1 MLKLHNTYS
10 NTVEEFKPE
19 SDIVKIY
26 LCGPTVQSSPH
37 VGHGRSA
44 VVFDFLI
51 RYLVFLDYEVNFVR
65 NITDIEDKI
74 IEKAAEEGI
83 TTKELADRVTKEFQ
97 DAYSGLNCLP
107 PDNEPK
113 ATETIDH
120 IINLIDKLIE
130 NGHAYATQS
139 GVYFEVDKS
148 KDYLILSGRNKDE
161 VISGTRIDL
170 EPDKKNTEDFALW
183 KISEENEPSWNSPWG
198 DGRPGWHI
206 ECSAMIDKIFNSGI
220 DIHCGGND
228 LIFPHHEN
236 ELAQSSAA
244 FENQEFAKYWLHNG
258 MINLSGQKMSKSEGN
273 IKLLNEY
280 IDKFGG
286 NIIRFFFLR
295 SHYRKPQEFSEDL
308 LEESKTTFKRLQE
321 FTRSVVADASDLSII
336 ETFKNSMNDDLNT
349 PKFLGEI
356 FEKINNSSNLGK
368 EEEKN
373 LKETIK
379 FIFEILGFNFDV
391 KDNLT
396 INHEDLSKF
405 FSEFQINYDNLDQ
418 AMDEFLAKREK
429 FRSNKNFIQADV
441 MRDKLKEIGLLIKD
455 GDESGW
461 YWENS

>member
-148 KDYLILSGRNKDE
+148 KDYLKLSGRNKDE

-183 KISEENEPSWNSPWG
+183 KISQENEPSWNSPWG

-308 LEESKTTFKRLQE
+308 LEESKTTFKRIQE
-321 FTRSVVADASDLSII
+321 LTSSVVADASDLSII

-356 FEKINNSSNLGK
+356 FEKINNSSKLSK
-368 EEEKN
+368 EEEKK

-429 FRSNKNFIQADV
+429 YRRNKNFIQADV

>member
-148 KDYLILSGRNKDE
+148 KDYLKLSGRNKDE

-308 LEESKTTFKRLQE
+308 LEESKTTFKRIQE
-321 FTRSVVADASDLSII
+321 LTSSVVADASDLSII

-356 FEKINNSSNLGK
+356 FEKINNSSKLNK
-368 EEEKN
+368 EEEKK

-429 FRSNKNFIQADV
+429 YRRNKNFIQADV

-461 YWENS
+461 YWKNS

>member
-139 GVYFEVDKS
+139 GVYFEVGKS
-148 KDYLILSGRNKDE
+148 KDYLKLSGRNKDE

-183 KISEENEPSWNSPWG
+183 KISQENEPSWNSPWG

-308 LEESKTTFKRLQE
+308 LEESKTTFKRIQE
-321 FTRSVVADASDLSII
+321 LTSSVVADASDLSII

-356 FEKINNSSNLGK
+356 FEKINNSSKLNK
-368 EEEKN
+368 EEEKK

-405 FSEFQINYDNLDQ
+405 FSEFQITYDNLDQ

>member
-148 KDYLILSGRNKDE
+148 KDYLKLSGRNKDE

-244 FENQEFAKYWLHNG
+244 FKNQEFAKYWLHNG

-308 LEESKTTFKRLQE
+308 LEESKTTFKRIQD
-321 FTRSVVADASDLSII
+321 FTSGVEANAADLSII

-356 FEKINNSSNLGK
+356 FEKMNNLSNLSEDK
-368 EEEKN
+368 EKN

-379 FIFEILGFNFDV
+379 FIFEILGFNFDI
-391 KDNLT
+391 KDNVK
-396 INHEDLSKF
+396 INHEELAKF
-405 FSEFQINYDNLDQ
+405 FNTFQINYDNLEQ
-418 AMDEFLAKREK
+418 AMEEFLVKREK
-429 FRSNKNFIQADV
+429 LRSEKNFNQADV
-441 MRDKLKEIGLLIKD
+441 MRDKIKEIGLLIKD
-455 GDESGW
+455 GDDSAW

>member
-10 NTVEEFKPE
+10 NAVEEFKPN
-19 SDIVKIY
+19 SDNVKIY

-37 VGHGRSA
+37 IGHGRSA

-51 RYLVFLDYEVNFVR
+51 RYLVYLDYEVNFVR

-74 IEKAAEEGI
+74 IERAVEEGI
-83 TTKELADRVTKEFQ
+83 TTQELANRVTKEFQ
-97 DAYSGLNCLP
+97 DAYLSLNCLP
-107 PDNEPK
+107 PTTEPK

-120 IINLIDKLIE
+120 IINFIEILIE
-130 NGHAYATQS
+130 NEYAYATHS
-139 GVYFEVDKS
+139 GVYFEVSKF
-148 KDYLILSGRNKDE
+148 KDYLQLSGRNKDE
-161 VISGTRIDL
+161 VISGTRVDI
-170 EPDKKNTEDFALW
+170 ESDKKNIEDFALW
-183 KISEENEPSWNSPWG
+183 KISKENEPSWDSPWG
-198 DGRPGWHI
+198 NGRPGWHI
-206 ECSAMIDKIFNSGI
+206 ECSAMINKIFDSGI

-244 FENQEFAKYWLHNG
+244 FENQEFVKYWLHNG

-286 NIIRFFFLR
+286 NVIRFFFLR
-295 SHYRKPQEFSEDL
+295 SHYRKPQEFSEGL
-308 LEESKTTFKRLQE
+308 LEESKTTFKRIQD
-321 FTRSVVADASDLSII
+321 FTRSVEANASDLSTI
-336 ETFKNSMNDDLNT
+336 ESFKNSMNDDLNT

-356 FEKINNSSNLGK
+356 FEKMNNLSNSS
-368 EEEKN
+368 EDEEKN

-379 FIFEILGFNFDV
+379 FIFEILGFNFDIKENV
-391 KDNLT
+391 K
-396 INHEDLSKF
+396 INHDELSKF
-405 FSEFQINYDNLDQ
+405 FNTFQISYDNLEQ
-418 AMDEFLAKREK
+418 AMEKFLAKREK
-429 FRSNKNFIQADV
+429 LRSEKDFNQADV

-455 GDESGW
+455 GDDSAW

>member
-10 NTVEEFKPE
+10 NTVEVFEPNSKN
-19 SDIVKIY
+19 VKIY

-37 VGHGRSA
+37 IGHGRSA

-51 RYLVFLDYEVNFVR
+51 RYLVYLDYEVNFVR

-74 IEKAAEEGI
+74 IERAAEEGI

-97 DAYSGLNCLP
+97 DAYKSLNCLP

-120 IINLIDKLIE
+120 IINFIEILIE
-130 NGHAYATQS
+130 NGYAYVTQS
-139 GVYFEVDKS
+139 GVYFEVTKFQ
-148 KDYLILSGRNKDE
+148 DYLKLSGRNKDE
-161 VISGTRIDL
+161 VISGTRVDL
-170 EPDKKNTEDFALW
+170 ESDKKNTEDFALW
-183 KISEENEPSWNSPWG
+183 KISKENEPSWNSPWG
-198 DGRPGWHI
+198 GGRPGWHI
-206 ECSAMIDKIFNSGI
+206 ECSAMIDKIFDSGI

-244 FENQEFAKYWLHNG
+244 FENQVFVKYWLHNG

-308 LEESKTTFKRLQE
+308 LEESKTTFKRIQD
-321 FTRSVVADASDLSII
+321 FTSGVEANVSDLSVI

-356 FEKINNSSNLGK
+356 FEKINNLSNFS
-368 EEEKN
+368 EDEQKN

-379 FIFEILGFNFDV
+379 FIFEILGFNFDI
-391 KDNLT
+391 KDNVK
-396 INHEDLSKF
+396 INHDELFKF
-405 FSEFQINYDNLDQ
+405 FNTFQINYDNLEQ
-418 AMDEFLAKREK
+418 AMEEFLAKREK
-429 FRSNKNFIQADV
+429 FRSDKDFNQADV

-455 GDESGW
+455 GDDSAW

>member
-74 IEKAAEEGI
+74 IEKAEEEGI
-83 TTKELADRVTKEFQ
+83 TTKELADRVTREFQ

-139 GVYFEVDKS
+139 GVYFEVGKS
-148 KDYLILSGRNKDE
+148 KDYLKLSGRNKDE

-258 MINLSGQKMSKSEGN
+258 MINLSGQKKSKSEGN

-308 LEESKTTFKRLQE
+308 LEESKTTFKRIQE
-321 FTRSVVADASDLSII
+321 LTSSVVADASDLSII

-356 FEKINNSSNLGK
+356 FEKINNSSKLNK
-368 EEEKN
+368 EEEKK

>member
-97 DAYSGLNCLP
+97 DAYSGLNCLQ

-120 IINLIDKLIE
+120 IINLIDKLIQ

-139 GVYFEVDKS
+139 GVYFEVGKS
-148 KDYLILSGRNKDE
+148 KDYLKLSGRNKDE

-308 LEESKTTFKRLQE
+308 LEESKTTFKRIQE
-321 FTRSVVADASDLSII
+321 LTSSVVADASDLSII

-356 FEKINNSSNLGK
+356 FEKINNSSKLNK
-368 EEEKN
+368 EEEKK

>member
-139 GVYFEVDKS
+139 GVYFEVGKS
-148 KDYLILSGRNKDE
+148 KDYLKLSGRNKDE

-308 LEESKTTFKRLQE
+308 LEESKTTFKRIQE
-321 FTRSVVADASDLSII
+321 LTSSVVADASDLSII

-356 FEKINNSSNLGK
+356 FEKINNSSKLNK
-368 EEEKN
+368 EEEKK

>member
-10 NTVEEFKPE
+10 NTVEVFEPNSKN
-19 SDIVKIY
+19 VKIY

-37 VGHGRSA
+37 IGHGRSA

-51 RYLVFLDYEVNFVR
+51 RYLVFLNYEVNFVR

-74 IEKAAEEGI
+74 IERAEEEGI
-83 TTKELADRVTKEFQ
+83 TTNVLAERITKEFQ
-97 DAYSGLNCLP
+97 DAYSALNCLP

-113 ATETIDH
+113 ATETIEH
-120 IINLIDKLIE
+120 IINLIDNLIE
-130 NGHAYATQS
+130 NGYAYVTQS
-139 GVYFEVDKS
+139 GVYFEVGRFE
-148 KDYLILSGRNKDE
+148 DYLKLSGRNKDE
-161 VISGTRIDL
+161 VISGTRVDL
-170 EPDKKNTEDFALW
+170 ESDKKNTEDFALW
-183 KISEENEPSWNSPWG
+183 KISKENEPSWNSPWG

-206 ECSAMIDKIFNSGI
+206 ECSAMISKIFKSGI

-244 FENQEFAKYWLHNG
+244 FENQEFVKYWLHNG

-308 LEESKTTFKRLQE
+308 LEESKATFKRIQE
-321 FTRSVVADASDLSII
+321 FTINVEANASDLSII
-336 ETFKNSMNDDLNT
+336 EVFKNSMNDDLNT

-356 FEKINNSSNLGK
+356 FEIINNSSNLGK
-368 EEEKN
+368 EELKN
-373 LKETIK
+373 LKESIK
-379 FIFEILGFNFDV
+379 FIFEILGFNFDI
-391 KDNLT
+391 KDNEK
-396 INHEDLSKF
+396 INHEELSKF
-405 FSEFQINYDNLDQ
+405 FNSFQINYDNLEQ
-418 AMDEFLAKREK
+418 AMEEFLAQRDKLRNE
-429 FRSNKNFIQADV
+429 KNFNQADV
-441 MRDKLKEIGLLIKD
+441 MRDKLKEIGLMIKD
-455 GDESGW
+455 GDDNSW

>member
-10 NTVEEFKPE
+10 NTVEEFKPN
-19 SDIVKIY
+19 SDNVKIY

-37 VGHGRSA
+37 IGHGRSA

-51 RYLVFLDYEVNFVR
+51 RYLNYLDYEVNFVR

-74 IEKAAEEGI
+74 IERAAEEGI

-97 DAYSGLNCLP
+97 DAYKSLNCLP

-120 IINLIDKLIE
+120 IINFIEILIE
-130 NGHAYATQS
+130 NGYAYVTQS
-139 GVYFEVDKS
+139 GVYFEVTNF
-148 KDYLILSGRNKDE
+148 KDYLKLSGRNKDE
-161 VISGTRIDL
+161 VISGTRVDI
-170 EPDKKNTEDFALW
+170 ESDKKNTEDFALW
-183 KISEENEPSWNSPWG
+183 KISKENEPSWNSPWG

-206 ECSAMIDKIFNSGI
+206 ECSAMIDKIFDSGI

-244 FENQEFAKYWLHNG
+244 FENQVFVKYWLHNG

-295 SHYRKPQEFSEDL
+295 SHYRKPQEFSEGL
-308 LEESKTTFKRLQE
+308 LEESKTTFKRIQD
-321 FTRSVVADASDLSII
+321 FTSGVEANVSDLSVI

-356 FEKINNSSNLGK
+356 FEKINNLSNYS
-368 EEEKN
+368 EDEEKN

-379 FIFEILGFNFDV
+379 FIFEILGFNFDI
-391 KDNLT
+391 KDNVK
-396 INHEDLSKF
+396 INHDELSKF
-405 FSEFQINYDNLDQ
+405 FNTFQINYDNLEQ
-418 AMDEFLAKREK
+418 AMEEFLAKREK
-429 FRSNKNFIQADV
+429 LRSDKDFNQADV

-455 GDESGW
+455 GDDSAW

>member
-97 DAYSGLNCLP
+97 DAYSGLNCLQ

-120 IINLIDKLIE
+120 IINLIDKLID

-139 GVYFEVDKS
+139 GVYFEVGKS
-148 KDYLILSGRNKDE
+148 KDYLKLSGRNKDE

-308 LEESKTTFKRLQE
+308 LEESKTTFKRIQE
-321 FTRSVVADASDLSII
+321 LTSSVVADASDLSII

-356 FEKINNSSNLGK
+356 FEKINNSSKLSK
-368 EEEKN
+368 EEEKK

>member
-97 DAYSGLNCLP
+97 DSYSGLNCLP

-148 KDYLILSGRNKDE
+148 KDYLKLSGRNKDE

-183 KISEENEPSWNSPWG
+183 KISQENEPSWNSPWG

-308 LEESKTTFKRLQE
+308 LEESKTTFKRIQE
-321 FTRSVVADASDLSII
+321 LTSSVVADASDLSII

-356 FEKINNSSNLGK
+356 FEKINNSSKLSK
-368 EEEKN
+368 EEEKK

-429 FRSNKNFIQADV
+429 YRRNKNFIQADV

>member
-10 NTVEEFKPE
+10 NTVEVFEPNSKN
-19 SDIVKIY
+19 VKIY

-37 VGHGRSA
+37 IGHGRSA

-51 RYLVFLDYEVNFVR
+51 RYLVFSNYEVNFVR

-74 IEKAAEEGI
+74 IERAEEEGI
-83 TTKELADRVTKEFQ
+83 TTNVLAERITKEFQ
-97 DAYSGLNCLP
+97 DAYSALNCLP

-113 ATETIDH
+113 ATETIEH
-120 IINLIDKLIE
+120 IINLIDNLIE
-130 NGHAYATQS
+130 NGYAYVTQS
-139 GVYFEVDKS
+139 GVYFEVGRFE
-148 KDYLILSGRNKDE
+148 DYLKLSGRNKDE
-161 VISGTRIDL
+161 VISGTRVDL
-170 EPDKKNTEDFALW
+170 ESDKKNTEDFALW
-183 KISEENEPSWNSPWG
+183 KISKENEPSWNSPWG

-206 ECSAMIDKIFNSGI
+206 ECSAMISKIFKSGI

-244 FENQEFAKYWLHNG
+244 FENQEFVKYWLHNG

-308 LEESKTTFKRLQE
+308 LEESKATFKRIQE
-321 FTRSVVADASDLSII
+321 FTINVEANASDLSII
-336 ETFKNSMNDDLNT
+336 EVFKNSMNDDLNT

-356 FEKINNSSNLGK
+356 FEIINNSSNLGK
-368 EEEKN
+368 EELKN
-373 LKETIK
+373 LKESIK
-379 FIFEILGFNFDV
+379 FIFEILGFNFDI
-391 KDNLT
+391 KDNEK
-396 INHEDLSKF
+396 INHEELSKF
-405 FSEFQINYDNLDQ
+405 FNSFQINYDNLEQ
-418 AMDEFLAKREK
+418 AMEEFLAQRDKLRNE
-429 FRSNKNFIQADV
+429 KNFNQADV
-441 MRDKLKEIGLLIKD
+441 MRDKLKEIGLMIKD
-455 GDESGW
+455 GDDNSW

>member
-148 KDYLILSGRNKDE
+148 KDYLKLSGRNKDE

-183 KISEENEPSWNSPWG
+183 KISQENEPSWNSPWG

-308 LEESKTTFKRLQE
+308 LEESKTTFKRIQE
-321 FTRSVVADASDLSII
+321 LTSSVVADASDLSII

-356 FEKINNSSNLGK
+356 FEKINNSSKLNK
-368 EEEKN
+368 EEEKK

-429 FRSNKNFIQADV
+429 YRRNKNFIQADV

>member
-1 MLKLHNTYS
+1 MK
-10 NTVEEFKPE
+10 
-19 SDIVKIY
+19 
-26 LCGPTVQSSPH
+26 
-37 VGHGRSA
+37 
-44 VVFDFLI
+44 
-51 RYLVFLDYEVNFVR
+51 
-65 NITDIEDKI
+65 
-74 IEKAAEEGI
+74 
-83 TTKELADRVTKEFQ
+83 
-97 DAYSGLNCLP
+97 
-107 PDNEPK
+107 
-113 ATETIDH
+113 
-120 IINLIDKLIE
+120 
-130 NGHAYATQS
+130 
-139 GVYFEVDKS
+139 
-148 KDYLILSGRNKDE
+148 LSGRNKDE

-183 KISEENEPSWNSPWG
+183 KISQENEPSWNSPWG

-308 LEESKTTFKRLQE
+308 LEESKTTFKRIQE
-321 FTRSVVADASDLSII
+321 LTSSVVADASDLSII

-356 FEKINNSSNLGK
+356 FEKINNSSKLSK
-368 EEEKN
+368 EEEKK

-429 FRSNKNFIQADV
+429 YRRNKNFIQADV

>member
-139 GVYFEVDKS
+139 GVYFEVGKS
-148 KDYLILSGRNKDE
+148 KDYLKLSGRNKDE

-308 LEESKTTFKRLQE
+308 LEESKTTFKRIQE
-321 FTRSVVADASDLSII
+321 LTSSVVADASDLSII

-356 FEKINNSSNLGK
+356 FEKINNSSKLNK
-368 EEEKN
+368 EEEKK

-405 FSEFQINYDNLDQ
+405 FSEFEINYDNLDQ

-429 FRSNKNFIQADV
+429 YRRNKNFIQADV

>member
-120 IINLIDKLIE
+120 IINLIDKLID

-139 GVYFEVDKS
+139 GVYFEVGKS
-148 KDYLILSGRNKDE
+148 KDYFKLSGRNKDE

-308 LEESKTTFKRLQE
+308 LEESKTTFKRIQE
-321 FTRSVVADASDLSII
+321 LTSSVVADASDLSII

-356 FEKINNSSNLGK
+356 FEKINNSSKLNK
-368 EEEKN
+368 EEEKK

-429 FRSNKNFIQADV
+429 YRRNKNFIQADV

>member
-74 IEKAAEEGI
+74 IEKAEEEGI
-83 TTKELADRVTKEFQ
+83 TTKELADRVTREFQ

-139 GVYFEVDKS
+139 GVYFEVGKS
-148 KDYLILSGRNKDE
+148 KDYLKLSGRNKDE

-308 LEESKTTFKRLQE
+308 LEESKTTFKRIQE
-321 FTRSVVADASDLSII
+321 LTSSVVADASDSSII
-336 ETFKNSMNDDLNT
+336 EIFKNSMNDDLNT

-356 FEKINNSSNLGK
+356 FEKINNSSKLSK
-368 EEEKN
+368 EEEKK

-396 INHEDLSKF
+396 INHEDFSKF

>member
-10 NTVEEFKPE
+10 NAVEEFKPN
-19 SDIVKIY
+19 SDNVKIY

-37 VGHGRSA
+37 IGHGRSA

-51 RYLVFLDYEVNFVR
+51 RYLVYLDYEVNFVR

-74 IEKAAEEGI
+74 IERAVEEGI
-83 TTKELADRVTKEFQ
+83 TTQELANRVTKEFQ
-97 DAYSGLNCLP
+97 DAYLSLNCLP
-107 PDNEPK
+107 PTTEPK

-120 IINLIDKLIE
+120 IINFIEILIE
-130 NGHAYATQS
+130 NEYAYATQS
-139 GVYFEVDKS
+139 GVYFEVSKF
-148 KDYLILSGRNKDE
+148 KDYLQLSGRNKDE
-161 VISGTRIDL
+161 VISGTRVDL
-170 EPDKKNTEDFALW
+170 ESDKKNIEDFALW
-183 KISEENEPSWNSPWG
+183 KISKENEPSWDSPWG
-198 DGRPGWHI
+198 NGRPGWHI
-206 ECSAMIDKIFNSGI
+206 ECSAMINKIFDSGI

-244 FENQEFAKYWLHNG
+244 FENQEFVKYWLHNG

-286 NIIRFFFLR
+286 NVIRFFFLR
-295 SHYRKPQEFSEDL
+295 SHYRKPQEFSEGL
-308 LEESKTTFKRLQE
+308 LEESKTTFKRIQD
-321 FTRSVVADASDLSII
+321 FTRSVEANASDLSII
-336 ETFKNSMNDDLNT
+336 ESFKNSMNDDLNT

-356 FEKINNSSNLGK
+356 FEKMNNLSNISQD
-368 EEEKN
+368 EEKN

-379 FIFEILGFNFDV
+379 FIFEILGFNFGI
-391 KDNLT
+391 KDNVK
-396 INHEDLSKF
+396 INHDELSKF
-405 FSEFQINYDNLDQ
+405 FNTFQINYDNLEQ
-418 AMDEFLAKREK
+418 AMEEFLTKREK
-429 FRSNKNFIQADV
+429 LRSDKDFKQADV

-455 GDESGW
+455 GDDIAW

>member
-10 NTVEEFKPE
+10 NAVEEFKPN
-19 SDIVKIY
+19 SDNVKIY

-37 VGHGRSA
+37 IGHGRSA

-51 RYLVFLDYEVNFVR
+51 RYLVYLDYEVNFVR

-74 IEKAAEEGI
+74 IERAVEEGI
-83 TTKELADRVTKEFQ
+83 TTQELANRVTKEFQ
-97 DAYSGLNCLP
+97 DAYLSLNCLP
-107 PDNEPK
+107 PTTEPK

-120 IINLIDKLIE
+120 IINFIEILIE
-130 NGHAYATQS
+130 NEYAYATQS
-139 GVYFEVDKS
+139 GVYFEVSKF
-148 KDYLILSGRNKDE
+148 KDYLQLSGRNKDE
-161 VISGTRIDL
+161 VISGTRVDL
-170 EPDKKNTEDFALW
+170 ESDKKNIEDFALW
-183 KISEENEPSWNSPWG
+183 KISKENEPSWDSPWG
-198 DGRPGWHI
+198 NGRPGWHI
-206 ECSAMIDKIFNSGI
+206 ECSAMINKIFDSGI

-244 FENQEFAKYWLHNG
+244 FENQEFVKYWLHNG

-286 NIIRFFFLR
+286 NVIRFFFLR
-295 SHYRKPQEFSEDL
+295 SHYRKPQEFSEGL
-308 LEESKTTFKRLQE
+308 LEESKTTFKRIQD
-321 FTRSVVADASDLSII
+321 FTSGVEANVSDLSVI

-356 FEKINNSSNLGK
+356 FEKMNNLSNISQD
-368 EEEKN
+368 EEKN

-379 FIFEILGFNFDV
+379 FIFEILGFNFGI
-391 KDNLT
+391 KDNVK
-396 INHEDLSKF
+396 INHDELSKF
-405 FSEFQINYDNLDQ
+405 FNTFQINYDNLEQ
-418 AMDEFLAKREK
+418 AMEEFLTKREK
-429 FRSNKNFIQADV
+429 LRSDKDFKQADV

-455 GDESGW
+455 GDDSAW

>member
-10 NTVEEFKPE
+10 NNVEEFKPN
-19 SDIVKIY
+19 SDNVKIY

-37 VGHGRSA
+37 IGHGRSA

-51 RYLVFLDYEVNFVR
+51 RYLVYLDYEVNFVR

-74 IEKAAEEGI
+74 IERAAEEGI

-97 DAYSGLNCLP
+97 DAYKDLNCLP

-120 IINLIDKLIE
+120 IINFIEILIE
-130 NGHAYATQS
+130 NGYAYATQS
-139 GVYFEVDKS
+139 GVYFEVTKFQ
-148 KDYLILSGRNKDE
+148 DYLKLSGRNKDE
-161 VISGTRIDL
+161 VISGTRVDL
-170 EPDKKNTEDFALW
+170 ESDKKNTEDFALW
-183 KISEENEPSWNSPWG
+183 KISKENEPSWNSPWG

-206 ECSAMIDKIFNSGI
+206 ECSAMIDKIFDSGI

-244 FENQEFAKYWLHNG
+244 FENQLFVKYWLHNG

-295 SHYRKPQEFSEDL
+295 SHYRKPQEFSESL
-308 LEESKTTFKRLQE
+308 LEESKTTFKRIQD
-321 FTRSVVADASDLSII
+321 FTSGVQANISDLSLI

-356 FEKINNSSNLGK
+356 FEKMNNLSNLS
-368 EEEKN
+368 EDEEKN
-373 LKETIK
+373 IKETIK
-379 FIFEILGFNFDV
+379 FIFEILGFNFDI
-391 KDNLT
+391 KDNVK
-396 INHEDLSKF
+396 INHDELSKF
-405 FSEFQINYDNLDQ
+405 FNTFQINYDNLEQ
-418 AMDEFLAKREK
+418 AMEEFLAKREK
-429 FRSNKNFIQADV
+429 LRSDKDFKQADV

-455 GDESGW
+455 GDDSAW

>member
-97 DAYSGLNCLP
+97 DAYSGLNCLQ

-139 GVYFEVDKS
+139 GVYFEVGKS
-148 KDYLILSGRNKDE
+148 KDYLKLSGRNKDE

-308 LEESKTTFKRLQE
+308 LEESKTTFKRIQE
-321 FTRSVVADASDLSII
+321 LTSSVVADASDLSII

-356 FEKINNSSNLGK
+356 FEKINNSSKLNK
-368 EEEKN
+368 EEEKK

-461 YWENS
+461 YWKNS

>member
-97 DAYSGLNCLP
+97 DAYSGLNCLQ

-139 GVYFEVDKS
+139 GVYFEVGKS
-148 KDYLILSGRNKDE
+148 KDYLKLSGRNKDE

-308 LEESKTTFKRLQE
+308 LEESKTTFKRIQE
-321 FTRSVVADASDLSII
+321 LTSSVVADASDLSII

-356 FEKINNSSNLGK
+356 FEKINNSSKLNK
-368 EEEKN
+368 EEEKK

>member
-97 DAYSGLNCLP
+97 DAYSGLNCLQ

-148 KDYLILSGRNKDE
+148 KDYLKLSGRNKDE

-308 LEESKTTFKRLQE
+308 LEESKTTFKRIQE
-321 FTRSVVADASDLSII
+321 LTSSVVADASDLSII

-356 FEKINNSSNLGK
+356 FEKINNSSKLNK
-368 EEEKN
+368 EEEKK

-429 FRSNKNFIQADV
+429 YRRNKNFIQADV

>member
-10 NTVEEFKPE
+10 NAVEEFKPN
-19 SDIVKIY
+19 SDNVKIY

-37 VGHGRSA
+37 IGHGRSA

-51 RYLVFLDYEVNFVR
+51 RYLVYLDYEVNFVR

-74 IEKAAEEGI
+74 IERAVEEGI
-83 TTKELADRVTKEFQ
+83 TTQELANRVTKEFQ
-97 DAYSGLNCLP
+97 DAYLSLNCLP
-107 PDNEPK
+107 PTTEPK

-120 IINLIDKLIE
+120 IINFIEILIE
-130 NGHAYATQS
+130 NEYAYATQS
-139 GVYFEVDKS
+139 GVYFEVSKF
-148 KDYLILSGRNKDE
+148 KDYLQLSGRNKDE
-161 VISGTRIDL
+161 VISGTRVDI
-170 EPDKKNTEDFALW
+170 ESDKKNIEDFALW
-183 KISEENEPSWNSPWG
+183 KISKENEPSWDSPWG
-198 DGRPGWHI
+198 NGRPGWHI
-206 ECSAMIDKIFNSGI
+206 ECSAMINKIFDSGI

-244 FENQEFAKYWLHNG
+244 FENQEFVKYWLHNG

-286 NIIRFFFLR
+286 NVIRFFFLR
-295 SHYRKPQEFSEDL
+295 SHYRKPQEFSEGL
-308 LEESKTTFKRLQE
+308 LEESKTTFKRIQD
-321 FTRSVVADASDLSII
+321 FTRSVEANASDLSTI
-336 ETFKNSMNDDLNT
+336 ESFKNSMNDDLNT

-356 FEKINNSSNLGK
+356 FEKMNNLSNSS
-368 EEEKN
+368 EDEEKN

-391 KDNLT
+391 KENVK
-396 INHEDLSKF
+396 INHDEFSKF
-405 FSEFQINYDNLDQ
+405 FNTFQINYENVEQ
-418 AMDEFLAKREK
+418 AMEEFLAKREK
-429 FRSNKNFIQADV
+429 LRSEKDFNQADV
-441 MRDKLKEIGLLIKD
+441 MREKLKEIGLLIKD
-455 GDESGW
+455 GDDSAW